1 MQLLT
6 DIDLGEV
13 TESVWTSML
22 GFEVI
27 ATDEDYDYTT
37 DSRHLVGCVQITGSV
52 DAAVLVDVPEA
63 LGRQLAMT
71 MFGMDDAEIS
81 DDEVWDALGE
91 MANMIGGN
99 VKGMVAGDTAL
110 SLPTVAEGRDYRV
123 VVPGGGLM
131 QSLTYHCERWKMRVQ
146 LIGRQNG

>member
-1 MQLLT
+1 MQVLT
-6 DIDLGEV
+6 EIDLGEV

-22 GFEVI
+22 GFEI
-27 ATDEDYDYTT
+27 FTTDEPYDYTA
-37 DSRHLVGCVQITGSV
+37 DGRYLVGCVQITGAA

-63 LGRQLAMT
+63 LGKQLAMT
-71 MFGMDDAEIS
+71 MFGMDESEIS

-99 VKGMVAGDTAL
+99 VKGMVVGDTAL

-123 VVPGGGLM
+123 VVPGGGLI
-131 QSLTYHCERWKMRVQ
+131 QSLTYRCEQWLMRVQ
-146 LIGRQNG
+146 LIGRQNS

>member
-1 MQLLT
+1 MQLLA

-22 GFEVI
+22 GFEIFV
-27 ATDEDYDYTT
+27 TEDSYDDTHEG
-37 DSRHLVGCVQITGSV
+37 RFLVGCVQITGAA
-52 DAAVLVDVPEA
+52 DAAVLIEVPE
-63 LGRQLAMT
+63 QLAHVLAST
-71 MFGMDDAEIS
+71 MFGTDDPEIA
-81 DDEVWDALGE
+81 DDEIWDALGE

-99 VKGMVAGDTAL
+99 VKGMLAGDTAL

-123 VVPGGGLM
+123 VVPGGGVM
-131 QSLTYHCERWKMRVQ
+131 QSLTYRCEQWLMRVQ